1 MKSGLLVF
9 GGGGQVGRALSEFS
23 SDSRVITMSHAEVDI
38 CDASMVAGAIS
49 KFDPAAVI
57 NAAGYTA
64 VDKAEIERDQVFRV
78 NRDGARVVAKAL
90 AETNIPLV
98 HLSTDYVFDGRH
110 ARPYV
115 EADQVAPLNVYGE
128 SKLEGELAIRETV
141 IRHII
146 MRTAWVYSP
155 FGKNFVRTMLQL
167 NSKHEVIQVVD
178 DQIGSPTFAKDL
190 AAAIMAVATRAE
202 DKTFDQW
209 GTYHFAGATAV
220 SWYDF
225 AKLIFEEA
233 AIFGIR
239 SPTLR
244 ATSSSQ
250 YAATAVRPKY
260 SVLDAGKFARVF
272 DFLPRPL
279 RESVAECLEGIFM
292 RGAEHTT
299 AEH

>member
-9 GGGGQVGRALSEFS
+9 GGGGQVGRALGEFS
-23 SDSRVITMSHAEVDI
+23 SDTRVITMSHAEVDI

-64 VDKAEIERDQVFRV
+64 VDKAEIERDQAFRV

-115 EADQVAPLNVYGE
+115 EADPVAPLNVYGE
-128 SKLEGELAIRETV
+128 SKLEGEVAIRQTLS
-141 IRHII
+141 RHII

-167 NSKHEVIQVVD
+167 NSKHGAIQVVD

-190 AAAIMAVATRAE
+190 AAAIMAVATRA
-202 DKTFDQW
+202 KGNAFDQW
-209 GTYHFAGATAV
+209 GTYHFTGDTGI

-225 AKLIFEEA
+225 AKVIFEEA
-233 AIFGIR
+233 ASFGVR
-239 SPTLR
+239 PPTLR
-244 ATSSSQ
+244 ATSSSEF
-250 YAATAVRPKY
+250 AVAAVRPRY
-260 SVLDAGKFARVF
+260 SVLDTKKFACVF
-272 DFLPRPL
+272 DVLARPL
-279 RESVAECLEGIFM
+279 RESVVECLEAISIQGTGQLPPSI
-292 RGAEHTT
+292 
-299 AEH
+299 